1 MAINDTV
8 TLSSNGK
15 YWQAF
20 YYDNSGRR
28 KAKSLG
34 PKSKLSKRQAKVMC
48 DRLAAQLQT
57 NPAIAGNGPTPKL
70 FNMLA
75 RYLESR
81 TEIRSS
87 TRKLYQQTINY
98 LKAFF
103 DDIRIDRITRPM
115 AGDFR
120 TRLAKQKTGKNL
132 ITEQTVRKHIRN
144 CKTIFQAATNEDI
157 LLFNPFS
164 RQKSAPMEPDKDWYH
179 LTLEDLED
187 IVANCPNYGWRV
199 FLALCRLAGL
209 RQGEALGLTWDRID
223 WATYRITVL
232 APKTQK
238 RRIVPV
244 EPRLY
249 ELLLEAY
256 DNAPEGIEL
265 VCHDV
270 RENNLRRTFH
280 AIAKRAGLESWSK
293 WCHTL
298 RKNAETDW
306 AQRFPQYVVSY
317 WLGHGIEVSGKHY
330 LQVPEELY
338 RKFMPPG
345 RKRQVPKKATA

>member
-1 MAINDTV
+1 MATITTV

-28 KAKSLG
+28 RAKGLG
-34 PKSKLSKRQAKVMC
+34 PKSRLSKRQAKVMC

-57 NPAIAGNGPTPKL
+57 NPAAAGSGPAPKL
-70 FNMLA
+70 FDMLA

-81 TEIRSS
+81 TEIRTS
-87 TRKLYQQTINY
+87 TRRLYQQTINY
-98 LKAFF
+98 LMAFF

-120 TRLAKQKTGKNL
+120 TWLAKQKTGKNL

-144 CKTIFQAATNEDI
+144 CKTIFKAVTDEDL

-164 RQKSAPMEPDKDWYH
+164 RQKSAPMEPDKDWYY
-179 LTLEDLED
+179 LSLEDLED

-209 RQGEALGLTWDRID
+209 RQGEAL
-223 WATYRITVL
+223 
-232 APKTQK
+232 
-238 RRIVPV
+238 
-244 EPRLY
+244 Y

-256 DNAPEGIEL
+256 DNAPEGIKL
-265 VCHDV
+265 VCHGV
-270 RENNLRRTFH
+270 RKNNLRRTFH
-280 AIAKRAGLESWSK
+280 VIAKRAGLESWSK

-345 RKRQVPKKATA
+345 RKMQVPKKATA

>member
-1 MAINDTV
+1 MAMNSTV

-20 YYDNSGRR
+20 YYDNGGRR

-34 PKSKLSKRQAKVMC
+34 PKSNLSKRQAKVMC
-48 DRLAAQLQT
+48 DRLAAQLQA
-57 NPAIAGNGPTPKL
+57 NPTMAESRPALTL
-70 FNMLA
+70 FGMLT

-103 DDIRIDRITRPM
+103 EDIRVDRITRPM

-120 TRLAKQKTGKNL
+120 TWLAKRKTGKKL

-144 CKTIFQAATNEDI
+144 CKTIFQAATDEDI

-164 RQKSAPMEPDKDWYH
+164 RQKSAAMEPDKDWYH
-179 LTLEDLED
+179 LSLKNLEN

-223 WATYRITVL
+223 WATHRITVL

-238 RRIVPV
+238 KRIVPV

-256 DNAPEGIEL
+256 DLVPEGVEF
-265 VCHDV
+265 VCHGV
-270 RENNLRRTFH
+270 EKNNLRRTFH
-280 AIAKRAGLESWSK
+280 AIAKRAGLNPWQK

-306 AQRFPQYVVSY
+306 AQKFPQYVVSY

-330 LQVPEELY
+330 LQVPEDLY
-338 RKFMPPG
+338 RKFMPSA
-345 RKRQVPKKATA
+345 RKRRCLKKATA